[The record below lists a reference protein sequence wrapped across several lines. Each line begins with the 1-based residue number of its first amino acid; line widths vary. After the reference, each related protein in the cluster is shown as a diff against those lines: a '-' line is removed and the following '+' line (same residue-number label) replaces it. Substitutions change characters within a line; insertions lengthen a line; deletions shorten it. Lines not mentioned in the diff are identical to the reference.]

1 MKKLLSVF
9 LSLTIMLSTAA
20 VLSVPA
26 SVSAASKTGKKYA
39 SYKTVSKT
47 IKKEGVLILT
57 GKIKYPVLKS
67 KSKAA
72 KKVNK
77 KIKKYVKSYAD
88 QITKMAK
95 NEYSNNGT
103 KNFKTT
109 GQHYQYD
116 VKAKFTYNK
125 SGKYSFRISYYGYT
139 MGAHGYEHV
148 EGCTFKKSS
157 GKKISN
163 AKVTKYSGEKL
174 KSKIVSKMEK
184 KIAEEPAKYF
194 TWAVNTINN
203 RDINA
208 FNIWLKGKYAYVHFD
223 PYDISSYVA
232 GPTEIKI
239 KL

>member
-1 MKKLLSVF
+1 MRKLLSVF
-9 LSLTIMLSTAA
+9 LAFTIFVSASTI
-20 VLSVPA
+20 LFGTTE
-26 SVSAASKTGKKYA
+26 VSAASKTGKRYVT
-39 SYKTVSKT
+39 YKGYSKN
-47 IKKEGVLILT
+47 IKKKGTYILK
-57 GKIKYPVLKS
+57 GKVKYPKLKS

-72 KKVNK
+72 KKINKIIKK
-77 KIKKYVKSYAD
+77 KIKSFTLKIES
-88 QITKMAK
+88 MAK
-95 NEYSNNGT
+95 KEYAENGF
-103 KNFKTT
+103 KNFKIFLSPF
-109 GQHYQYD
+109 QYN
-116 VKAKFTYNK
+116 VNYKLTYNK
-125 SGKYSFRISYYGYT
+125 KGKYSFRISQYSYT

-148 EGCTFKKSS
+148 EGCTFKKSN

-184 KIAEEPAKYF
+184 KIAEEPAKYY